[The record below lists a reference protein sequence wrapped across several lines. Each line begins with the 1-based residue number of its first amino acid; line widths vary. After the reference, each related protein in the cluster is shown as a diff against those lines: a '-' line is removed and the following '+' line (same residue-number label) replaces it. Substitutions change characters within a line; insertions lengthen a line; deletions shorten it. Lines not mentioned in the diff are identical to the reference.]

1 MSSSSENRKTIH
13 TALINTVAN
22 GISLIVGMVMVP
34 VIARVFSTSELG
46 IATTFISTRN
56 IVVVIVM
63 LAIYSFVYKAMIV
76 YKDNIYDYLLS
87 AILFCFFT
95 DVVAFVVALPF
106 KKELIKLL
114 SLDNF
119 LFYWLFI
126 SILVFAV
133 GNIANYYCLFFN
145 RSIKVGMIVLLI
157 GPVSQI
163 VSVVLGSYLDD
174 KYIGRVIGLD
184 ISYLIVSIAFL
195 AFILAKGH
203 SFKLDYI
210 KTSLAHTVP
219 IIPHLLAQMVLTQ
232 CDLLMI
238 SYFVGSDKSGIY
250 SMGHTIG
257 YLAYTVMAQ
266 ILASWSPWVYR
277 RLAERQYNEI
287 KRNSSL
293 MIIFASYIS
302 FGLLTIYPE
311 LVSIFLTKA
320 YTSCVYVIPPL
331 VMAMYFQITY
341 TFLYDLEFFVK
352 RTKIVAVASVIAAGL
367 NVAMNFIFIPRFG
380 FVAAAY
386 TTLTSYF
393 VLFVINYAFCIK
405 INVRNI
411 YDMKSMIFGILIV
424 GTWGF
429 ITLGLLHN
437 IVVRYVVL
445 CLVSAIIIKTQ
456 FQKAKIAWSVIRG
469 KE

>member
-1 MSSSSENRKTIH
+1 M
-13 TALINTVAN
+13 
-22 GISLIVGMVMVP
+22 
-34 VIARVFSTSELG
+34 
-46 IATTFISTRN
+46 
-56 IVVVIVM
+56 
-63 LAIYSFVYKAMIV
+63 
-76 YKDNIYDYLLS
+76 
-87 AILFCFFT
+87 
-95 DVVAFVVALPF
+95 
-106 KKELIKLL
+106 
-114 SLDNF
+114 
-119 LFYWLFI
+119 
-126 SILVFAV
+126 
-133 GNIANYYCLFFN
+133 
-145 RSIKVGMIVLLI
+145 
-157 GPVSQI
+157 
-163 VSVVLGSYLDD
+163 
-174 KYIGRVIGLD
+174 
-184 ISYLIVSIAFL
+184 
-195 AFILAKGH
+195 
-203 SFKLDYI
+203 
-210 KTSLAHTVP
+210 
-219 IIPHLLAQMVLTQ
+219 
-232 CDLLMI
+232 
-238 SYFVGSDKSGIY
+238 
-250 SMGHTIG
+250 
-257 YLAYTVMAQ
+257 
-266 ILASWSPWVYR
+266 
-277 RLAERQYNEI
+277 
-287 KRNSSL
+287 
-293 MIIFASYIS
+293 
-302 FGLLTIYPE
+302 
-311 LVSIFLTKA
+311 SIFLTKA

-437 IVVRYVVL
+437 SVVRYVVL